1 MVELNFENDRFGEIL
16 EFGAFGVQSIFYP
29 ASQDTPQLAEPELT
43 RTVSGPRSPA
53 VNSTEIDT
61 KSIG

>member
-29 ASQDTPQLAEPELT
+29 ASFFIYIKGA
-43 RTVSGPRSPA
+43 
-53 VNSTEIDT
+53 
-61 KSIG
+61 IGFSHMLLNQFLHSN